1 MATASVRRLTIS
13 RPTARVH
20 FYGGEVVLSGPVSRI
35 AAKTRLKVK
44 TRPLETTRSKTDRHV
59 TSQASTH
66 AAPCW
71 LVPRGKA
78 ARARQDR
85 H

>member
-35 AAKTRLKVK
+35 AAKTL
-44 TRPLETTRSKTDRHV
+44 
-59 TSQASTH
+59 SQPYDS
-66 AAPCW
+66 AAIAPDD
-71 LVPRGKA
+71 GGS
-78 ARARQDR
+78 
-85 H
+85 HIGGG